1 MSLIG
6 SVSCSSLFEHLSWV
20 CGDQDWQMMFWWSC
34 SDFFSPASSVIS
46 GWCQCQGPGTD
57 GISSPASHKPVTRM
71 TPSQSCHPSV
81 TAWSQRRWLSWL
93 GLTLSHR
100 SALQP
105 TNDHFTSA
113 VADNTILHYMDSP
126 SQNCWGHF
134 GFEFFTRALLHA

>member
-81 TAWSQRRWLSWL
+81 TAWSQRRWLSWH

-100 SALQP
+100 SALEP
-105 TNDHFTSA
+105 TIDHFTSA
-113 VADNTILHYMDSP
+113 VADNTIQHYMDSP